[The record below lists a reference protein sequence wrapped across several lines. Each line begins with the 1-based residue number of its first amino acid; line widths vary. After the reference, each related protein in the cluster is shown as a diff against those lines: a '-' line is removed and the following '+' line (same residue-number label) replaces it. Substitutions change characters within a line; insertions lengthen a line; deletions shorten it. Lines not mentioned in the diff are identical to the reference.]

1 MPTIRTFHVKSDI
14 VHSVFYNFR
23 EVQLFAGLSEWT
35 EWIVPVVPVNRRKN
49 KNRGVLFEPIRRA
62 PASIGQPLGQ
72 PYERPSTDGKVR
84 YVLRNLIS
92 YVLAITFVF
101 RGWIC
106 KEKAGLG

>member
-35 EWIVPVVPVNRRKN
+35 EWIVPVNRRKN
-49 KNRGVLFEPIRRA
+49 KKRGVLFEPIRRA

-72 PYERPSTDGKVR
+72 PYERPSTDGKVL
-84 YVLRNLIS
+84 YYMLRN
-92 YVLAITFVF
+92 
-101 RGWIC
+101 
-106 KEKAGLG
+106 